1 MKVMAFLDIL
11 GQDDLPPLTRLE
23 KHALRDRVFS
33 QAAGPG
39 RALTL
44 FIGLVSDPCPWV
56 CPVAF
61 QSLGPFISTFANPA
75 RACLIREDGTLSI
88 QPPATC
94 TSGETDRAPGPAS
107 PGRLSAIV
115 HRGPRDGEGA
125 GSVIPQ
131 ASPSGVVCALNTG
144 GYGAATGRP
153 GAQRVL
159 FSGTGRRLATP
170 CPVAMYGRAARLLTS
185 GKTTGFA
192 ERILVNPKK
201 EPETEQSRGP
211 NPFEENKS
219 KLQVVAILHKLYSS
233 SENTLGL
240 RVLSEL
246 VHRFR
251 HCAKWVGRQAFVV
264 ICQSHRSL
272 PQGDAASP
280 LIVLTTEPGAIA
292 ALPSRRLVLDPHA
305 VNVPLDSAP
314 AVFFM
319 RVRLGETGEIFR
331 APNCRIDMTVRELKE
346 GLELVAGIPFNLQR
360 LQYLDQGVLM
370 DDTTLRFHD
379 VVPGGVISL
388 CIWHYGGWTELVLAA
403 MEGDPSKVFSRVS
416 KRVSYLANSRKS
428 GSEGAML
435 CSWSKPARQRPAAA
449 WSGRLQNDAAFY
461 PVQLSCLGIAD
472 NSLQTVNSQQLE
484 GKKQKLWTSPR
495 AFVALFITSHR
506 GLFDAVRYLLENG
519 ANCLGRSPLGRTP
532 LHVAAAMGRLDCIGL
547 LLEHGASIHDKD
559 AKGETPIA
567 LARRLNRKQS
577 EQRMLLLHW
586 VMKTGATDLSG
597 SALTKAFQR
606 VKSGFASKYRTQT
619 RLPVAALASGR

>member
-1 MKVMAFLDIL
+1 M
-11 GQDDLPPLTRLE
+11 
-23 KHALRDRVFS
+23 HADPQTVLLRDT
-33 QAAGPG
+33 Q
-39 RALTL
+39 
-44 FIGLVSDPCPWV
+44 
-56 CPVAF
+56 
-61 QSLGPFISTFANPA
+61 
-75 RACLIREDGTLSI
+75 
-88 QPPATC
+88 
-94 TSGETDRAPGPAS
+94 
-107 PGRLSAIV
+107 
-115 HRGPRDGEGA
+115 
-125 GSVIPQ
+125 
-131 ASPSGVVCALNTG
+131 
-144 GYGAATGRP
+144 
-153 GAQRVL
+153 
-159 FSGTGRRLATP
+159 
-170 CPVAMYGRAARLLTS
+170 
-185 GKTTGFA
+185 K
-192 ERILVNPKK
+192 
-201 EPETEQSRGP
+201 SR
-211 NPFEENKS
+211 
-219 KLQVVAILHKLYSS
+219 
-233 SENTLGL
+233 
-240 RVLSEL
+240 
-246 VHRFR
+246 
-251 HCAKWVGRQAFVV
+251 
-264 ICQSHRSL
+264 
-272 PQGDAASP
+272 
-280 LIVLTTEPGAIA
+280 
-292 ALPSRRLVLDPHA
+292 SRRLVLDPHA

-403 MEGDPSKVFSRVS
+403 MEGDPSK
-416 KRVSYLANSRKS
+416 
-428 GSEGAML
+428 
-435 CSWSKPARQRPAAA
+435 
-449 WSGRLQNDAAFY
+449 
-461 PVQLSCLGIAD
+461 LSCLGIAD